1 MNIKE
6 IKSTKLFK
14 EYSLEIPYE
23 EIDTEVDNKITQIMP
38 TVNIPGFRKGKAPLN
53 IVKKKYEDNVLN
65 EVIQKV
71 IDTNTKKL
79 IDEKNFSL
87 FRAPKIELI
96 SYEKNKPIT
105 INLKFDLKPEI
116 KLKDFKDLKINKYE
130 IELSKKAEEN
140 QFKSFIA
147 SQKNFKKIDSSRI
160 IKNTDKVIVNFES
173 SQEDLPEYLKSQ
185 KNFPIDLEFDDG
197 ILPNLNKELISKKVK
212 VGDELEIKLN
222 LSKILKD
229 DKFNKTIFNFKII
242 SIEEK
247 IKFELTKEFLDK
259 NGFKTEKELKDFLV
273 SNIKNQYEQGI
284 KQIEKKEL
292 MDLLDNSYKFDLPD
306 GILEDDFN
314 QIWNR
319 LEQAKKEGSLDEDDK
334 LLKDDDLKKRYK
346 KISERRVKLGIL
358 MQHIASEEK
367 VILSQEEINKG
378 ILEYSKQYPG
388 QEKQIM
394 EYFEKNPS
402 SLDTIRAP
410 LIEQKVIDSIIS
422 KSKTN
427 VIKLNE
433 DAYKKL
439 EVKTF
444 DIKDIKK

>member
-1 MNIKE
+1 MNTKE
-6 IKSTKLFK
+6 LKSKKLYK

-23 EIDTEVDNKITQIMP
+23 EIDIEVDNKINQILP

-79 IDEKNFSL
+79 IEEKKFSL
-87 FRAPKIELI
+87 FRAPKVELS

-116 KLKDFKDLKINKYE
+116 KLKDFKDLEINKYE
-130 IELSKKAEEN
+130 IELDKKVEEN
-140 QFKSFIA
+140 QFKNFIA
-147 SQKNFKKIDSSRI
+147 SQKNFKKIESSRQV
-160 IKNTDKVIVNFES
+160 KNTDKIIVNFES
-173 SQEDLPEYLKSQ
+173 TQEDLPEYLKSQ

-212 VGDELEIKLN
+212 VGDKLDLELN

-229 DKFNKTIFNFKII
+229 DKFNKTTFNFEVI

-259 NGFKTEKELKDFLV
+259 NGFKTEKDLKDFLV
-273 SNIKNQYEQGI
+273 SNIKTQYEQGI

-292 MDLLDNSYKFDLPD
+292 MDLLDNSYKFELPD
-306 GILEDDFN
+306 GVLEDDFN

-319 LEQAKKEGSLDEDDK
+319 LEQAKKEGNLDEDDK

-346 KISERRVKLGIL
+346 KISERRVKLGLL

-367 VILSQEEINKG
+367 VVVSEEEINKG
-378 ILEYSKQYPG
+378 ILEYTRQYPG

-433 DAYKKL
+433 DEYKKL
-439 EVKTF
+439 EAKTF

>member
-1 MNIKE
+1 MNTKE
-6 IKSTKLFK
+6 IKSTKLYK
-14 EYSLEIPYE
+14 EFSLEIPYE
-23 EIDTEVDNKITQIMP
+23 EIDIEVDNKINQILP

-53 IVKKKYEDNVLN
+53 IVKKKYEDNILN

-79 IDEKNFSL
+79 IDEKKFSL
-87 FRAPKIELI
+87 FRAPKVEL
-96 SYEKNKPIT
+96 SNYEKNKPIT

-116 KLKDFKDLKINKYE
+116 KLKDFKDFKINKYE
-130 IELSKKAEEN
+130 IELGKKAEEN
-140 QFKSFIA
+140 QFKSFID
-147 SQKNFKKIDSSRI
+147 SQKNFKKIESARQV
-160 IKNTDKVIVNFES
+160 KNSDKIIVNFES

-185 KNFPIDLEFDDG
+185 KNFPIDLGFDDG
-197 ILPNLNKELISKKVK
+197 ILPGLNKELISRKVK
-212 VGDELEIKLN
+212 AGDKIELKIN

-229 DKFNKTIFNFKII
+229 DKFKKTTFEFEII

-247 IKFELTKEFLDK
+247 IKFELTQEFLDK
-259 NGFKTEKELKDFLV
+259 NGFKTEKDLKNFLV
-273 SNIKNQYEQGI
+273 SNMKSQYEQGI

-292 MDLLDNSYKFDLPD
+292 MDLLDNNYKFDLPD
-306 GILEDDFN
+306 GVLEDDFN
-314 QIWNR
+314 HIWNR

-334 LLKDDDLKKRYK
+334 LLKDDDLRKRYK
-346 KISERRVKLGIL
+346 KISERRVKLGLL

-367 VILSQEEINKG
+367 VVVSEEEINKG
-378 ILEYSKQYPG
+378 ILEYTSQYPG

-427 VIKLNE
+427 VIKLSE
-433 DAYKKL
+433 DDYKKL

-444 DIKDIKK
+444 DIKDTKK